1 LRGSIP
7 ILKVASTL
15 LVTLQ
20 TDLHDALAEAFQEDL
35 LVAIERETV
44 SGLLIDISGLYV
56 VDSYVARILTDSGK
70 MAHLMGAETV
80 IVGMRPEVAVTLVRM
95 GYSFG
100 SVRTALNVDEGLGL
114 LGVRVSVVR

>member
-20 TDLHDALAEAFQEDL
+20 TDLHDAVAEAFQEDL

-44 SGLLIDISGLYV
+44 SGLLMDISGLDM
-56 VDSYVARILTDSGK
+56 VDSYVARILSDTGN
-70 MAHLMGAETV
+70 MARLMGTDTV
-80 IVGMRPEVAVTLVRM
+80 IVGMRPEVAGTLVRM
-95 GYSFG
+95 GFSFG
-100 SVRTALNVDEGLGL
+100 TVRTALNIDEGLAM
-114 LGVRVSVVR
+114 LGVRVSMG